1 MLQQRKSP
9 PAPACLLAGG
19 ADRVAGTFLSLCQ
32 RVDSVQ
38 QPEECFGG
46 DGEAGL
52 VRERL
57 GAGEGE
63 VKGHPSI
70 NHSLDKT
77 LERTGVLVSSTLL

>member
-1 MLQQRKSP
+1 MW
-9 PAPACLLAGG
+9 PAPFCRFARGW
-19 ADRVAGTFLSLCQ
+19 T
-32 RVDSVQ
+32 VQ

-52 VRERL
+52 AREQL
-57 GAGEGE
+57 GAGEGG
-63 VKGHPSI
+63 VRGHPLI

>member
-1 MLQQRKSP
+1 MLQQQKSP

-19 ADRVAGTFLSLCQ
+19 AARGWT
-32 RVDSVQ
+32 VQ

-52 VRERL
+52 ARERL

-77 LERTGVLVSSTLL
+77 LERTGVLVSSILL

>member
-1 MLQQRKSP
+1 MW
-9 PAPACLLAGG
+9 PAPFCRFARGW
-19 ADRVAGTFLSLCQ
+19 T
-32 RVDSVQ
+32 VQ

-52 VRERL
+52 ARERL

-77 LERTGVLVSSTLL
+77 LERTGVLVSSILL